1 MLINSTEN
9 VILNISIIKK
19 PASYP
24 EPGSIVLSFLTL
36 HNLYVYA
43 RHLFSIQF
51 LALSNYKNCKVYY
64 SFCFVENFYY
74 ALISSYI
81 MKDAEKDNNLF
92 FLSLFSPYNTLAMI
106 AQCGANA
113 ATGSTGFDPFAGFSV
128 TFKQGSAAVKKLL
141 RNEPGAFGPQ
151 SFHIISNV
159 LVVVTPFERFSE

>member
-24 EPGSIVLSFLTL
+24 EPGSIVLSFLIL

-51 LALSNYKNCKVYY
+51 FVLSDYKNYKVYC
-64 SFCFVENFYY
+64 SFVLWRNSTI

-81 MKDAEKDNNLF
+81 WKDAEKDNNLF
-92 FLSLFSPYNTLAMI
+92 FLSLFRRINTLARI
-106 AQCGANA
+106 AQCGA
-113 ATGSTGFDPFAGFSV
+113 TPQQLDGFDPFAGFSV
-128 TFKQGSAAVKKLL
+128 TF
-141 RNEPGAFGPQ
+141 
-151 SFHIISNV
+151 
-159 LVVVTPFERFSE
+159 